1 MTAEVTT
8 EQIVIFYAVCC
19 VLIWPLA
26 FTIPATFRASGDAK
40 MCMVIS
46 VVSMWIFRIIFSYI
60 LGKYMGMGVFGVW
73 VAMIIDWL
81 FRGGCFI
88 VRYYSGKWKHQ
99 AHLVKWVFIVK
110 PWPCYFIIELFH

>member
-1 MTAEVTT
+1 MTTD
-8 EQIVIFYAVCC
+8 IVIFYAVCC

-73 VAMIIDWL
+73 VAMIIDWVV
-81 FRGGCFI
+81 RSICFI
-88 VRYYSGKWKHQ
+88 ARYFSGKWKHQ
-99 AHLVKWVFIVK
+99 ALT
-110 PWPCYFIIELFH
+110 